1 MDHVAILADYEQRMP
16 PSRADKYLGLKNGT
30 VSAAI
35 RRGEIRPYRFKESP
49 ERAWVTPMMLAEWLQ
64 ESCRDNEAP
73 VAAGADGQTT

>member
-64 ESCRDNEAP
+64 ESCRGKVD
-73 VAAGADGQTT
+73 ADGASADA

>member
-1 MDHVAILADYEQRMP
+1 MDHVAILEDYEQRMP
-16 PSRADKYLGLKNGT
+16 PSRADKYLGLKNCT

-64 ESCRDNEAP
+64 ESCRDKAD
-73 VAAGADGQTT
+73 ADGASADA